1 MADKEYLDAEGL
13 QRLKDYIDAQIQ
25 PLRAA
30 INLLNGN
37 DQTPGSIQSMIDD
50 AINEVKRLKTF
61 LFLQMVKL
69 FQQIPLKTD

>member
-30 INLLNGN
+30 INLLNSN
-37 DQTPGSIQSMIDD
+37 DQTPGSIQSMIDS
-50 AINEVKRLKTF
+50 AINEVTHISGGSAPTEEE
-61 LFLQMVKL
+61 VA
-69 FQQIPLKTD
+69 P